1 VKRSFIVAAGLL
13 ALGAAIYAGRCAAQ
27 SGGAAPTTPAPRTR
41 IALLNMT
48 YVMKYYPKFNAYQNE
63 LKQTLQPFQEKDK
76 GLRAQAEQIAKE
88 MNMPG
93 KDQAALEKLAKDL
106 KDIKRG
112 IEDNDQA
119 ARVVLSK
126 RSDEQMKVLY
136 LDVVDAASRYARAH
150 DFELVLH
157 YNDAVTREDF
167 LSPGNIGRKLQNG
180 ALTPLYA
187 VPGLDISK
195 EVVENLMTA
204 MGSTTNGAAPGGAPA
219 APPASAPGTR

>member
-1 VKRSFIVAAGLL
+1 VKRSFIVAGGGL
-13 ALGAAIYAGRCAAQ
+13 ALATAIYVSTCAAQ
-27 SGGAAPTTPAPRTR
+27 PAAPAAPAPRTR

-48 YVMKYYPKFNAYQNE
+48 YVMKYYPKFTAYQNE
-63 LKQTLQPFQEKDK
+63 LKQTLQPFQDKDK
-76 GLRAQAEQIAKE
+76 GLRAQAETIAKD
-88 MNMPG
+88 MSIPG
-93 KDQAALEKLAKDL
+93 KDQLTLEKLTKDL

-119 ARVVLSK
+119 ARLVLSK

-167 LSPGNIGRKLQNG
+167 LSPANIGRKLQNG

-187 VPGLDISK
+187 VPGLDISR
-195 EVVENLMTA
+195 EVVENLMSS
-204 MGSTTNGAAPGGAPA
+204 MGSATNNGAGGGAPAAAPGGAP
-219 APPASAPGTR
+219 GTH

>member
-1 VKRSFIVAAGLL
+1 VKRSFIVAAGIL
-13 ALGAAIYAGRCAAQ
+13 AVGAAIYAGRCVAQ
-27 SGGAAPTTPAPRTR
+27 SSTPAAPAPRTR

-48 YVMKYYPKFNAYQNE
+48 YVMKYYPKFTAYQSE
-63 LKQTLQPFQEKDK
+63 LKQILQPFQDKDK
-76 GLRAQAEQIAKE
+76 GLRAQADQITKDA
-88 MNMPG
+88 NMPG
-93 KDQAALEKLAKDL
+93 KAEAELQKLAKDL
-106 KDIKRG
+106 KEVKRG

-157 YNDAVTREDF
+157 YNDAVTRDDF
-167 LSPGNIGRKLQNG
+167 LSPVNIGRKLQNG

-204 MGSTTNGAAPGGAPA
+204 MGTATNNGAAPGGGTPA
-219 APPASAPGTR
+219 APPAGSPGTH